1 MLTWAWLAW
10 LFADSLWLLGFRM
23 IFPGGRPS
31 WWRAIGGL
39 LATAMPFLYA
49 GSDAT
54 GLFFAVTIYASIS
67 TLTATVASVGRRQVV
82 QNSGLTSELENKI
95 TEIQGHMSSG
105 EELSKVITENSQ
117 LKEQVRN
124 YENAISRSGDT
135 QAEMERLAVRAELAV
150 QALEVAERE
159 RTAAHEDSQ
168 RLRTTLSRFRRQQRV
183 LSNAYQEKDEE
194 HKQLQDQVKQ
204 KSNSQIHD
212 SKDEIAQESQDGE
225 ALDALRV
232 MTSTVDEQT
241 RQLSEFSHQVHDKDN
256 QIENLMNQ
264 LAATERDRDM
274 ANNKL
279 ASMED
284 LVNELNTCKAELSD
298 MTDEVFE
305 LQTLLEAAKRQTL
318 EAEHRPV
325 PGGSLQSS
333 GGNLSQKQRED
344 MILARIRRS
353 PAYGQ

>member
-1 MLTWAWLAW
+1 M
-10 LFADSLWLLGFRM
+10 
-23 IFPGGRPS
+23 
-31 WWRAIGGL
+31 
-39 LATAMPFLYA
+39 
-49 GSDAT
+49 
-54 GLFFAVTIYASIS
+54 
-67 TLTATVASVGRRQVV
+67 
-82 QNSGLTSELENKI
+82 
-95 TEIQGHMSSG
+95 
-105 EELSKVITENSQ
+105 
-117 LKEQVRN
+117 EQVRN

-135 QAEMERLAVRAELAV
+135 QAEMERLAVRAEQAE

-159 RTAAHEDSQ
+159 RTAAHEDCQ

-204 KSNSQIHD
+204 KGNSQIHD

-241 RQLSEFSHQVHDKDN
+241 RQLSEFSHQVQDKDN

-298 MTDEVFE
+298 MTM
-305 LQTLLEAAKRQTL
+305 RC
-318 EAEHRPV
+318 
-325 PGGSLQSS
+325 SS
-333 GGNLSQKQRED
+333 C
-344 MILARIRRS
+344 RRC
-353 PAYGQ
+353 